1 MSLKDID
8 VSYDKKKQI
17 LKGLSL
23 DVEKGELVSL
33 LGPSGCGKSTTLRVV
48 AGFIDPQGGS
58 FLLDGEDMTKVPV
71 HKMDWYFRVIHYSH
85 IFLCMTTW
93 LSAFAQKNG

>member
-1 MSLKDID
+1 MAFMSLKDID

-17 LKGLSL
+17 LKGLNL

-48 AGFIDPQGGS
+48 AGFIDQ
-58 FLLDGEDMTKVPV
+58 FLIHFSGAKAKSHVII
-71 HKMDWYFRVIHYSH
+71 HGKMRE
-85 IFLCMTTW
+85 
-93 LSAFAQKNG
+93 

>member
-1 MSLKDID
+1 MAFMSLKDID

-48 AGFIDPQGGS
+48 AGFI
-58 FLLDGEDMTKVPV
+58 V
-71 HKMDWYFRVIHYSH
+71 HRAE
-85 IFLCMTTW
+85 
-93 LSAFAQKNG
+93 AFYWMGKI

>member
-1 MSLKDID
+1 MAFMSLKDID

-48 AGFIDPQGGS
+48 AGFID
-58 FLLDGEDMTKVPV
+58 LRAE
-71 HKMDWYFRVIHYSH
+71 
-85 IFLCMTTW
+85 
-93 LSAFAQKNG
+93 AFYWMGKI

>member
-1 MSLKDID
+1 MLVTIRKNRC
-8 VSYDKKKQI
+8 

-48 AGFIDPQGGS
+48 TGFIDPQGGS
-58 FLLDGEDMTKVPV
+58 FLLDGEDMTAFQSIRETL
-71 HKMDWYFRVIHYSH
+71 DWYFRVMHCSHYL
-85 IFLCMTTW
+85 FCV
-93 LSAFAQKNG
+93 